1 MLYNNSNKNV
11 WKLLS
16 VSGQIKVLY
25 LADYV
30 EQSTIGLFI
39 YLFTYLIVTNKSE
52 MTILSIKHL

>member
-30 EQSTIGLFI
+30 EQTRGRCDDIVLDCPW
-39 YLFTYLIVTNKSE
+39 YL
-52 MTILSIKHL
+52 